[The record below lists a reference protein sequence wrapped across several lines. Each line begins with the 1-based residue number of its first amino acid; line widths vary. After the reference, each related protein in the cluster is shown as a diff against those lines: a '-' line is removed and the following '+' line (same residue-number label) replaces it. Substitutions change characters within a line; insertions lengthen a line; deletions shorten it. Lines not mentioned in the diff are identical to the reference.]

1 MKNYRGSYVHRG
13 DTMRRRR
20 RITRLALAAGF
31 AVSIA
36 ALIGTRDTRE
46 ANAKV
51 ADEASVPFYLRG
63 EARRLQEELDETRGN
78 LDLANAQLEKARQI
92 IRYSSEFNISADLA
106 TSILDIALAEG
117 IEPDLAFRLVRV
129 ESQFNPRAVSP
140 VGAIGLTQLMPATAN
155 YFQKGVT
162 RQQLFKPE
170 TNLRIGF
177 RYLRTLIRQNNGDVQ
192 LALLTYNRG
201 PVAMKAAKAQGIN
214 PSNGYDRAVMRGYE
228 GNGTVE

>member
-1 MKNYRGSYVHRG
+1 
-13 DTMRRRR
+13 MRRRR

-36 ALIGTRDTRE
+36 ALVGTRDTRE
-46 ANAKV
+46 ANAEV
-51 ADEASVPFYLRG
+51 ADEPSVPFYLRG
-63 EARRLQEELDETRGN
+63 ETRRLQEELDETRGN

-92 IRYSSEFNISADLA
+92 IRYSSEFKISADLA

-129 ESQFNPRAVSP
+129 ESRFNPRAVSP
-140 VGAIGLTQLMPATAN
+140 VGAIGLTQLMPATAR

-162 RQQLFKPE
+162 REQLFRPE

-177 RYLRTLIRQNNGDVQ
+177 RYLRTLIHQNDGDVQ

-201 PVAMKAAKAQGIN
+201 PVAVKAARAQGID

-228 GNGTVE
+228 GDGTVE